1 MDTAAKDPEL
11 VAFGQTVRE
20 ARERAG
26 FKAVQ
31 FAREVGLSRQHYT
44 NIEAGLTRASNAVY
58 WRIANALE
66 LDPKPVL
73 RDVAEG
79 GAA

>member
-1 MDTAAKDPEL
+1 MNTADRVRDPDL

-26 FKAVQ
+26 KLAVP
-31 FAREVGLSRQHYT
+31 FSRELGISRQHYT

-58 WRIANALE
+58 WRIANALD
-66 LDPKPVL
+66 LDPSSVL
-73 RDVAEG
+73 KDGAE
-79 GAA
+79 